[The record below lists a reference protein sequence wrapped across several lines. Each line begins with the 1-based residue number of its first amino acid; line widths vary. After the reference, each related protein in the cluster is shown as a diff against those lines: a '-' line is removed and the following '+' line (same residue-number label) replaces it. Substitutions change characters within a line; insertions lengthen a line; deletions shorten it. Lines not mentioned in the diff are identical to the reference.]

1 MRGEWNS
8 LQALFIND
16 CSYTCYAY
24 CLARQLQ
31 LVLIAATR
39 EVYDVHTFFQ
49 NLIFIVNIVCASY
62 KYNDE
67 LWVFQAATIEHLV
80 DISEIERVNELIK

>member
-1 MRGEWNS
+1 
-8 LQALFIND
+8 
-16 CSYTCYAY
+16 
-24 CLARQLQ
+24 
-31 LVLIAATR
+31 LVLIVVAR

-49 NLIFIVNIVCASY
+49 NLIFNVNILSASY

-80 DISEIERVNELIK
+80 DVSEIERVNELIK

>member
-1 MRGEWNS
+1 MRREWND
-8 LQALFIND
+8 LQDLFINN
-16 CSYTCYAY
+16 CSYAFYVH

-31 LVLIAATR
+31 LVLIVVAR

-49 NLIFIVNIVCASY
+49 NLIFIVNIVSASY